1 MSLVRKTVEVP
12 GVLQTFNQGT
22 SYVTLRREALGAC

>member
-1 MSLVRKTVEVP
+1 MSLVPKTVEVP

-22 SYVTLRREALGAC
+22 SYVAVRRAALGAC